1 LIEADCRCF
10 EKIKENSP
18 DIVFN
23 IAEGLFGLSREAQIP
38 AILDMLNIPYT
49 GSDALTL
56 TITLDKSRAKEI
68 LSYYKIPNAPF
79 QIFNNLGEI
88 NSFSLNFPV
97 IIKPVAEGSGKGILS
112 SSVVHDMHNLK
123 NGIDRILSE
132 YNQPALV
139 EEFLEGREFT
149 VAVLGNG
156 NEAVVLPIIEI
167 DFTTLP
173 KDFTPIYS
181 YEAKWIL
188 DTKENQLDIFSCPA
202 KIDNKL
208 EKNIASIALNTYH
221 TLRCRDWSR
230 IDMRIDRNNI
240 PNIIEINPLPG
251 ILPDPKENSCYP
263 KAARVAGMDYN
274 KMINEVLNSARKRYS
289 I

>member
-1 LIEADCRCF
+1 MIEADCRCF